1 MSTAVRAS
9 AQASRHAPVCAVTFA
24 SESGDGLTIR
34 VSGWLY
40 PDLDTAREANA
51 LTGTVSLRAG
61 AFQGTFHAHL
71 RTWDFAELR
80 DQLRRLLQTPR
91 SEAVF
96 QTHHQAIELVMRGD
110 GRGAFTIAGK
120 ATDDI
125 AWGNRLLFE
134 FFIDS
139 ARLQQTLAELDAVM
153 RQYPARVEAVPQ
165 PRTH

>member
-1 MSTAVRAS
+1 MVQATPPSST
-9 AQASRHAPVCAVTFA
+9 VTFT
-24 SESGDGLTIR
+24 SESGDHLTIR

-51 LTGTVSLRAG
+51 LTGEISLRAG
-61 AFQGTFHAHL
+61 AFRGRFHAHL

-80 DQLRRLLQTPR
+80 DQLRRLLRTPR

-96 QTHHQAIELVMRGD
+96 QTHQQAIELVMRGD

-134 FFIDS
+134 FFIDT
-139 ARLQQTLAELDAVM
+139 ARLERTLAELDAVM
-153 RQYPARVEAVPQ
+153 RRYPARLEPAVPV
-165 PRTH
+165 RTH